1 MTIEFQKMR
10 TRDLQAQLRKRGIDP
25 SKFLLRE
32 ELLATLQAA
41 LAEER
46 LNDRRETITRGLWK
60 LIVYV
65 LLPLVGFMIL
75 GPIMRPHMSSQWFQ
89 LRVWAVTKRRYF
101 ARALR
106 LRRYVLFSFNVCAR
120 FRLPVGKDDHSLI
133 GMLLK
138 QHGRDDWIA
147 QSDNIGSS
155 NALAESLDSC
165 KLVYSALFALLF
177 MVISDL
183 SFIH

>member
-1 MTIEFQKMR
+1 MAIEFQKMR
-10 TRDLQAQLRKRGIDP
+10 TRDLQAQIRKRGIDP

-46 LNDRRETITRGLWK
+46 LNDRRETITRVLWK

-65 LLPLVGFMIL
+65 LLPLLGFMML
-75 GPIMRPHMSSQWFQ
+75 SPIMRPHMSSQWFQ

-101 ARALR
+101 VRALR
-106 LRRYVLFSFNVCAR
+106 LRRYVLFFFNIFAR
-120 FRLPVGKDDHSLI
+120 CRHPAGKIDHFLI
-133 GMLLK
+133 DVLFK
-138 QHGRDDWIA
+138 QHVRDDWIA
-147 QSDNIGSS
+147 LSDNIGSS

-165 KLVYSALFALLF
+165 KLVYSALIALLF

-183 SFIH
+183 SFIN